1 MFTALSFPISGQF
14 QLRRESLALI
24 VYGRVPEQDLLVDYI
39 DQFNAAQHRIPWLE
53 NRRLILSLSPH
64 AARAG
69 P

>member
-1 MFTALSFPISGQF
+1 MFFHHKADLYCTAK
-14 QLRRESLALI
+14 ALI
-24 VYGRVPEQDLLVDYI
+24 VYMEEFPEQDLLVDYI

-53 NRRLILSLSPH
+53 NRQLILSLSPH